1 MLADSKPLVHP
12 QFENARVR
20 TPLLLSAQAGNP
32 AIGQEWFGPI
42 AFVVA
47 TDSTEHSIQLARD
60 SVIRHG
66 ALSLSAYTTDDA
78 VAERI
83 QDAAE
88 VSGVSLSLNLTG
100 AVFVNQTAAFSDFTA
115 PAPTPPPTPRCR
127 TRPSSPI
134 ASAWSRLENT
144 CDPEALRA
152 SGAPLRTGRAGSV
165 RPRLCETSLRWR
177 PALWMTDM
185 SYQDIQFDLSGGIA
199 RLTLNRPDKL
209 NSFTANMHG
218 EVADAMTRVEN
229 EGARVLVLT
238 GAGRGFCAGQDLSER
253 RPAAD
258 GTPPD
263 LGETVDK
270 YYGPLVRRIN
280 ALPMPVVVG

>member
-1 MLADSKPLVHP
+1 
-12 QFENARVR
+12 
-20 TPLLLSAQAGNP
+20 
-32 AIGQEWFGPI
+32 
-42 AFVVA
+42 
-47 TDSTEHSIQLARD
+47 
-60 SVIRHG
+60 
-66 ALSLSAYTTDDA
+66 
-78 VAERI
+78 
-83 QDAAE
+83 
-88 VSGVSLSLNLTG
+88 
-100 AVFVNQTAAFSDFTA
+100 
-115 PAPTPPPTPRCR
+115 
-127 TRPSSPI
+127 
-134 ASAWSRLENT
+134 
-144 CDPEALRA
+144 
-152 SGAPLRTGRAGSV
+152 
-165 RPRLCETSLRWR
+165 
-177 PALWMTDM
+177 M